1 MPGNVYLVSGD
12 HAEGGPERCEMFAT
26 RSFPVLLGALALGAC
41 AVTPPQ
47 GPAVVALPPQGKDL
61 AQFQQED
68 TTCRGYA
75 QQQLASGSVTGTAS
89 ASAAELQQHYD
100 IAYAQCM
107 AASGNRLQQFPMAW
121 LYGPY
126 GYPYF
131 YPGFYSP
138 WFVPS
143 VSLGFF
149 GGFGTRFHHDHFGS
163 VRGGFHRE

>member
-1 MPGNVYLVSGD
+1 M
-12 HAEGGPERCEMFAT
+12 
-26 RSFPVLLGALALGAC
+26 LLWALAIGAC

-47 GPAVVALPPQGKDL
+47 GPTVVALPPEGKNL

-68 TTCRGYA
+68 TTCRDYT
-75 QQQLASGSVTGTAS
+75 QQQLANESVTGTAS
-89 ASAAELQQHYD
+89 ASAAELQQRYD

-107 AASGNRLQQFPMAW
+107 AASGNRLQQFSVAW
-121 LYGPY
+121 PYGPY

-149 GGFGTRFHHDHFGS
+149 GGFGPRFHHDHFGFDHDGHH
-163 VRGGFHRE
+163 RG

>member
-1 MPGNVYLVSGD
+1 MQKPV
-12 HAEGGPERCEMFAT
+12 PERFEMFAA
-26 RSFPVLLGALALGAC
+26 RFFPVLLGALALGAC

-47 GPAVVALPPQGKDL
+47 GPAVVALPPEGKDL

-89 ASAAELQQHYD
+89 ASAAEQQQRYD

-107 AASGNRLQQFPMAW
+107 AASGNRLQQFSVAW
-121 LYGPY
+121 PYGPY

-138 WFVPS
+138 WFVPP

-149 GGFGTRFHHDHFGS
+149 GGFGPRFHHDHVGFVHDGHH
-163 VRGGFHRE
+163 RG